1 MKYSLTKH
9 IKKQELVELFLN
21 LSDSFDENVPDVIW
35 AGSEFEVNIDQDD
48 VSCDIGFISTKQGG
62 EFSIKVTW
70 ITPAAKKKKADE
82 AAAKTKERLE
92 KKTPATTTSKTKT
105 AKSKSAP
112 KPVEVLEDEDLW
124 TEEEQWDP
132 SDEDDDWDSED
143 FDDEW

>member
-9 IKKQELVELFLN
+9 VKKQELVELFLN

-62 EFSIKVTW
+62 EFSIKISW
-70 ITPAAKKKKADE
+70 ITQAAKKKKAEE

-92 KKTPATTTSKTKT
+92 KKTPATTKTKT
-105 AKSKSAP
+105 AKPKSAP

-124 TEEEQWDP
+124 SEEEHWDP
-132 SDEDDDWDSED
+132 SDDDDDWDSED

>member
-92 KKTPATTTSKTKT
+92 KKTPTTTTKTKS

-112 KPVEVLEDEDLW
+112 KPVEVVEDEDLW
-124 TEEEQWDP
+124 SEEEQWDP
-132 SDEDDDWDSED
+132 SEDDDDFEDD